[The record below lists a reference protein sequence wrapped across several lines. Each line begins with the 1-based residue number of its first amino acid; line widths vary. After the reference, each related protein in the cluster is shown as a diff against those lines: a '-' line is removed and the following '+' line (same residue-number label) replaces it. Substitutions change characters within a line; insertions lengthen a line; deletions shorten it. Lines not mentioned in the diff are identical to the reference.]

1 MGAIAIFLFKL
12 GSRNR
17 LNNKR
22 REKPFVANY
31 EQTFGV
37 RLPYQDTTR
46 DVLRK
51 LSPEKPEQVKMN
63 LMSNMFAHK
72 WLRHYRLQN
81 KYYLV
86 AIDATGVVLWLAP
99 MKGLLSRRILHTPE
113 SR

>member
-37 RLPYQDTTR
+37 RLPQQGSNR
-46 DVLRK
+46 DAKGTLQGNNPQYLGKSTGLYAYGTIQKLR
-51 LSPEKPEQVKMN
+51 
-63 LMSNMFAHK
+63 
-72 WLRHYRLQN
+72 
-81 KYYLV
+81 
-86 AIDATGVVLWLAP
+86 
-99 MKGLLSRRILHTPE
+99 
-113 SR
+113 